1 MDCAE
6 CVRRVQKALSDV
18 PGVKKA
24 DVFLTS
30 EKAVLQL
37 EQPDFDMEKA
47 QKAVADAGYAISGDD
62 DNGSREWPTADLSRQ
77 AGRFT
82 ALIFVTVLF
91 VIIAGEWLGLFD
103 DLADRVPLIIGLLLV
118 IAAGFPIFRNVVRAT
133 WRREIISHTLM
144 TLGVVAALFVGE
156 WVTALIVV
164 FFMRVGDYI
173 ERYTTEQARQA
184 VKSLSSLTPQT
195 ARVVW
200 EGVEAEVPIASI
212 SIGDLVVIRPGERIP
227 VDGEVVVGHAAVD
240 QSAITGESMPV
251 DVGPGAHVY
260 AATIAHGGSIQVNSV
275 HIGRESTFGRI
286 IKMVEE
292 AEANRADVQRF
303 ADKFSTYFLP
313 IVLLIALLTFII
325 RRDPMA
331 VAAVLVVACSC
342 AIALATPIAMLA
354 SIGTGAKKGLMIKGG
369 KYVELLDKA
378 DILLIDKTGTLTLGR
393 PRVTDIVAFNG
404 LKESQL
410 LSMAASVEKY
420 SEHPI
425 ARAVQAETRRRGLNL
440 EEPAHFE
447 AIPGFGVK
455 AEVGGMKVRIG
466 NERMIDSNGIKQSV
480 DLKEQGKTLM
490 FIEVD
495 GKVAGLLALAD
506 KLRDEVPD
514 ALAEVRELGVFRIE
528 LLSGDNE
535 QATAAIA
542 NKLKLPY
549 QANLLPVDK
558 INIVKSYQQQGHRV
572 VMIGDGV
579 NDAPALAQADV
590 GVAMGAAGTDVAL
603 EAAHVALLR
612 DDWRLVPD
620 LFRISHRTMRVVRMN
635 LGFTALYNVI
645 GLTLAAFGIL
655 PPVLAAAAQS
665 LPDLGIMANSSRLL
679 RD

>member
-62 DNGSREWPTADLSRQ
+62 DNGSREWPTEDLSRQ
-77 AGRFT
+77 VGRFT

-184 VKSLSSLTPQT
+184 VKSLSSLAPQT

-200 EGVEAEVPIASI
+200 DGVEAEVPIASI

-495 GKVAGLLALAD
+495 GKVAGFLALAD

-558 INIVKSYQQQGHRV
+558 INIVKSYQQLGHRV

>member
-62 DNGSREWPTADLSRQ
+62 DNGSREWPTEDLSRQ
-77 AGRFT
+77 VGRFT

-184 VKSLSSLTPQT
+184 VKSLSSLAPQT

-200 EGVEAEVPIASI
+200 DGVEAEVPIASI

-313 IVLLIALLTFII
+313 IVLLIALLTFIF

-495 GKVAGLLALAD
+495 GKVAGFLALAD

-514 ALAEVRELGVFRIE
+514 ALAEVRELGMFRIE